1 MQERGKE
8 RDGCGTRER
17 DRNNDGG
24 NQMKESEK
32 SSEEKTVD
40 KTTVKLLTKKVKKK
54 KNAKHP
60 FFAVQQKKRNL
71 TYTRHTADT
80 ILLMQNNV
88 SRFSSLSLIGLSQ
101 KYVKSFYYAKV
112 SSATDIHI

>member
-1 MQERGKE
+1 MLIVSVQEMINGGRVVHKKS
-8 RDGCGTRER
+8 RRR
-17 DRNNDGG
+17 KMRNIPF
-24 NQMKESEK
+24 
-32 SSEEKTVD
+32 
-40 KTTVKLLTKKVKKK
+40 LLFNK
-54 KNAKHP
+54 
-60 FFAVQQKKRNL
+60 KKRNL